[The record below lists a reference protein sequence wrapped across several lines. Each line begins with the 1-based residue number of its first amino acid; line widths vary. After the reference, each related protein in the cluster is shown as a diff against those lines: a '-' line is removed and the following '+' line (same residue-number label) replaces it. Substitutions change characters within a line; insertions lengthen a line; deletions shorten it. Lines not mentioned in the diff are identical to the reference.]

1 MKIVLLPDFDKKPPA
16 DGTTAAGQPA
26 RPVDRV
32 AGPAYVVDVP
42 LPLSLPAPADELSA
56 SEWSAFAGLS

>member
-1 MKIVLLPDFDKKPPA
+1 MKIVLLPEFDKKPPA
-16 DGTTAAGQPA
+16 DGTTAAGHPA
-26 RPVDRV
+26 GPVDRV

-42 LPLSLPAPADELSA
+42 LPLTAPTDELSA